1 MVMEALDEMTAA
13 GTFGFPTVFGNGMT
27 VTMALALARHRLSRM
42 TSVVDVPRRSDSWKV
57 AGRIRTLYDS

>member
-1 MVMEALDEMTAA
+1 MEALNEIAAA
-13 GTFGFPTVFGNGMT
+13 GTFGRSAVFGNGMT

-57 AGRIRTLYDS
+57 AGRIRTLYDR